1 MPFRPLGFFPQF
13 LRPHIPLGRDL
24 LPRALQR
31 AREVRG
37 AAAALQVP
45 EGVLQALERQLHL
58 TAPPALPASHRV
70 TEILK
75 IR

>member
-1 MPFRPLGFFPQF
+1 M
-13 LRPHIPLGRDL
+13 